1 MTAMKSTT
9 TAVLLPTRHVIN
21 GKKSVY
27 LEDKNGARYEV
38 TKNATERQKFFDAL
52 NRGSYVEVNLVDG
65 ELKYSSKRL
74 AKKDFVQFK
83 GFAELNA
90 IRVMGPDPDDDNVK
104 ENPIREMLR
113 DCVNLKPVE
122 LELDELKWKVLVHDV
137 ACAKNVMMVGPS
149 GTGKTMAVQMIA
161 KAFEKERP
169 YFYFNLGAS
178 QDPRTFLIGNT
189 QFAKEDGTYFNRS
202 AFINAITTENAVILL
217 DEISRAHPDAW
228 NILMTVLDQA
238 QRYVRI
244 DEADGTPVINVA
256 KGVAFLATANI
267 GNEYTATRVMD
278 HALVERFE
286 LMEMKPLSK
295 EGEMN
300 VLSRKFPDVDTRVI
314 DSIAEIA
321 DTTRIMVANP
331 DEDKVTKI
339 LSTRST
345 LAITEMIQNGFTLGE
360 AAEVRIYPYYDAEGG
375 ADSERTFM
383 KQLVQKYLVN
393 ENTKE
398 DTDEMFNADKD
409 LLDEK
414 PWN

>member
-1 MTAMKSTT
+1 MKK
-9 TAVLLPTRHVIN
+9 AVLKPVRQIIN
-21 GKKSVY
+21 GTKEVW

-38 TKNATERQKFFDAL
+38 THYPKERQKFFDAL
-52 NRGSYVEVNLVDG
+52 NRNSYVEVTEEDG
-65 ELKYSSKRL
+65 ELKYSSKKL
-74 AKKDFVQFK
+74 EKKDFVQFK
-83 GFAELNA
+83 NFPELNA
-90 IRVMGPDPDDDNVK
+90 LRTMGPDPDKDEVK
-104 ENPIREMLR
+104 NNPIRDMVR
-113 DCVNLKPVE
+113 DSVSLKPKE
-122 LELDELKWKVLVHDV
+122 LELEDLKWKVLVHDV
-137 ACAKNVMMVGPS
+137 ATAKNVMMVGPS
-149 GTGKTMAVQMIA
+149 GTGKTFAVQSIA
-161 KAFEKERP
+161 KAFENERP

-189 QFAKEDGTYFNRS
+189 QFNKDDGTYFNRS

-244 DEADGTPVINVA
+244 DEADGTPVIKVA
-256 KGVAFLATANI
+256 EGVAFLATANI

-278 HALVERFE
+278 HALIERFE

-295 EGEMN
+295 EGETN
-300 VLSRKFPDVDTRVI
+300 VLTRSFPDLDPKLI

-321 DTTRIMVANP
+321 EITRDMVSNP
-331 DEDKVTKI
+331 DEDKISKI

-345 LAITEMIQNGFTLGE
+345 LALAEMCNNGFSLAE

-375 ADSERTFM
+375 TDSERTYM
-383 KQLVQKYLVN
+383 KQLVQKYIVT

-398 DTDEMFNADKD
+398 NTDEIFGIDED

>member
-1 MTAMKSTT
+1 MNTT
-9 TAVLLPTRHVIN
+9 TAVLLPGRKVIN
-21 GKKSVY
+21 GKKEVY
-27 LEDKNGARYEV
+27 LEDRNGAHYEV
-38 TKNATERQKFFDAL
+38 TKNTNQRQTFFDAL
-52 NRGSYVEVNLVDG
+52 NRGGYVQVTVEEG
-65 ELKYSSKRL
+65 ELKYSSRKL
-74 AKKDFVQFK
+74 EKKDFVQFK
-83 GFAELNA
+83 DFPELNA
-90 IRVMGPDPDDDNVK
+90 LRTMGPDPDDDTIK
-104 ENPIREMLR
+104 ENPIRDMIR
-113 DCVNLKPVE
+113 DCVNMKPEE
-122 LELDELKWKVLVHDV
+122 LELDDLKWKVLVHDV

-149 GTGKTMAVQMIA
+149 GTGKTFAVQSIA

-202 AFINAITTENAVILL
+202 AFITAITTPNAVILL

-244 DEADGTPVINVA
+244 DEADGTPVIKVA
-256 KGVAFLATANI
+256 EGVAFLATANI

-286 LMEMKPLSK
+286 LMEMRPLSK

-300 VLSRKFPDVDTRVI
+300 VLTRAFPDVDTRVI

-321 DTTRIMVANP
+321 EQTRVIVETP
-331 DEDKVTKI
+331 EDDKLSKI

-345 LAITEMIQNGFTLGE
+345 LAIAEMCQNGFSLEE
-360 AAEVRIYPYYDAEGG
+360 AAEVRIYPYYDNEGG
-375 ADSERTFM
+375 ADSERSFM
-383 KQLVQKYLVN
+383 KKLVQQYIV
-393 ENTKE
+393 TE
-398 DTDEMFNADKD
+398 DTKDTSDEMFHADQT
-409 LLDEK
+409 LSDEK
-414 PWN
+414 PWS